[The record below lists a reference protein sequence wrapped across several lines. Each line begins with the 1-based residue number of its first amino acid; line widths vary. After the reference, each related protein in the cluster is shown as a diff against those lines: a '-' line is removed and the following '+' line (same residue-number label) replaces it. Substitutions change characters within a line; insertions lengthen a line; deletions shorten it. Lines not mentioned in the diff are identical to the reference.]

1 MTTPSELNN
10 RWNAGVVLKR
20 DLLSTVERGRF
31 VTPAGEVGAVLRRID
46 EVPWWSVALARHLLG
61 RERRALAAAGAIGI
75 GPRILFGG
83 RISLVRSWIDG
94 LPLHLAKPYG
104 DCGYFRSAKAALRAL
119 HRAGI
124 CHNDLAKEQNWL
136 RGADGC
142 AYLTDFQLAMRFSHR
157 TWLFRIAAYE
167 DLRHLL
173 KHKQR
178 YAPAAVTP
186 AERRVLGRKSL
197 PTRLWMASGKRV
209 YYWVTRGVFGFTDR
223 EGGGT
228 RLVRDA
234 PLIAARLKT
243 HPQVRETVVLAFPD
257 RRAGTGLYAFV
268 EAAPGVAEQSL
279 REFIADSPGAK
290 PPEHLQ
296 VTNELP
302 RRASG
307 EIRNEIL
314 QLVAM
319 NQLDQIDTLVTDDRE
334 RTLVASIVADRR
346 NLRDRF
352 SF

>member
-1 MTTPSELNN
+1 MQT
-10 RWNAGVVLKR
+10 
-20 DLLSTVERGRF
+20 
-31 VTPAGEVGAVLRRID
+31 
-46 EVPWWSVALARHLLG
+46 
-61 RERRALAAAGAIGI
+61 
-75 GPRILFGG
+75 
-83 RISLVRSWIDG
+83 
-94 LPLHLAKPYG
+94 AKPYG
-104 DCGYFRSAKAALRAL
+104 DRGYFRVRKSGAARAAP
-119 HRAGI
+119 RR
-124 CHNDLAKEQNWL
+124 DLSQRSLPRN
-136 RGADGC
+136 RTGC
-142 AYLTDFQLAMRFSHR
+142 AAPTAAPISWTFSSPCCFSRR

-197 PTRLWMASGKRV
+197 PTRFWMASGKRV
-209 YYWVTRGVFGFTDR
+209 YYWITRGVFGFTDR
-223 EGGGT
+223 EGGGP
-228 RLVRDA
+228 RLARDG

-268 EAAPGVAEQSL
+268 EATPGVAEQSL
-279 REFIADSPGAK
+279 REFIADLPGAK

-296 VTNELP
+296 VMNELP

-307 EIRNEIL
+307 EVRSEIL

-319 NQLDQIDTLVTDDRE
+319 NQLDQIDALVTDDRE
-334 RTLVASIVADRR
+334 RALIASIVADRR